1 MIKLLKNKE
10 VRKTLILQII
20 VALASILIS
29 HLIDE
34 RAVIVALIFS
44 SLLIMIYYISTY
56 KRYKRIASLGNIVKN
71 CMEHTYEG
79 GKIEIEACENALY
92 TEITIKDNGTGIAK
106 EDMPYIFERFYKGK
120 DSDDKGY

>member
-34 RAVIVALIFS
+34 RAGIVALIFS
-44 SLLIMIYYISTY
+44 SLLNLI
-56 KRYKRIASLGNIVKN
+56 
-71 CMEHTYEG
+71 
-79 GKIEIEACENALY
+79 
-92 TEITIKDNGTGIAK
+92 
-106 EDMPYIFERFYKGK
+106 
-120 DSDDKGY
+120 

>member
-34 RAVIVALIFS
+34 RAGIVALIFS
-44 SLLIMIYYISTY
+44 SLLILIYYISTY
-56 KRYKRIASLGNIVKN
+56 KRCK
-71 CMEHTYEG
+71 
-79 GKIEIEACENALY
+79 
-92 TEITIKDNGTGIAK
+92 
-106 EDMPYIFERFYKGK
+106 
-120 DSDDKGY
+120 